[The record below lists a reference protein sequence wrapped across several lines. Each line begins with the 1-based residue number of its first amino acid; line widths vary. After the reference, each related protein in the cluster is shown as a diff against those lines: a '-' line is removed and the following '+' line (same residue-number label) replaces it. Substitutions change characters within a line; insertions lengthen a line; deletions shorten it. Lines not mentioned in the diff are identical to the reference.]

1 MFNTKSELLNEKIIL
16 AKGKLEQIILPE
28 HILTDQ
34 SLNLSKKLDKLILK
48 YYRLEQ
54 TLNKKY

>member
-1 MFNTKSELLNEKIIL
+1 LNTKGELLNEKIIL
-16 AKGKLEQIILPE
+16 AKGRLEQIILPDN
-28 HILTDQ
+28 ILTDQ

-54 TLNKKY
+54 TRNKKY